1 MPVSAVVGL
10 GYVGMPLAMRAV
22 AAGHEVTG
30 YDIPRPTVIVE
41 SRSCFGT
48 TQEKGTRN
56 PCAAPGREQ
65 QNAGSQAAVH
75 SPAG

>member
-10 GYVGMPLAMRAV
+10 GYVGLRQGA
-22 AAGHEVTG
+22 
-30 YDIPRPTVIVE
+30 TVIVE
-41 SRSCFGT
+41 STSYPGT
-48 TQEKGTRN
+48 TQDQGTGN
-56 PCAAPGREQ
+56 PCAASGREQ